1 MADAPFPHVG
11 SCFVILAPDTAGY
24 LLAVQQMYSFVS
36 SLLTLAQNSACK
48 EYGVSSRTLARQR
61 KEETENN
68 SVAAKSH
75 TKAASKK
82 GKRHIIRLIFVLP
95 LACTIP
101 RALSETPPQHAS
113 RPHVPN
119 THRGVLTF
127 SARWNFCPLDSHQT

>member
-68 SVAAKSH
+68 SVAAESH

-82 GKRHIIRLIFVLP
+82 GKRHIRRLIFVPARSRVLSAKHR
-95 LACTIP
+95 LSTLVGHMFQIP
-101 RALSETPPQHAS
+101 IEVS
-113 RPHVPN
+113 
-119 THRGVLTF
+119 
-127 SARWNFCPLDSHQT
+127 